1 MPQPDLVP
9 TVVRFSHFEV
19 DVRAGE
25 LRKHGR
31 RVRLQEQPLRI
42 LNMLLERRGE
52 LVTREELRLSLWPA
66 DTFVDFDHGLNSA
79 VARLRESLC
88 DSAETPRFV
97 ETVPRKGYRFVGQV
111 EEVEPAQTAEAVV
124 EKALPTKRAW
134 TGSYLIWLVSAGVFA
149 LLVLALLRMSGHSAA
164 GHEIALPN
172 PEFVPLAGL
181 AGYEIGPAFS
191 PDGNQV
197 AFREINGLQNSGIYT
212 SLVGGEQS
220 LRLTRDRGDCCVA
233 WSPDSRE
240 IAFLRRHPGGA
251 DLYTMPA
258 IGGAEH
264 RLFSTRGD
272 QYPGL
277 TWSPDGKRLAFPH
290 IYSVGSSSSIT
301 LFELATSA
309 TSRLTHP
316 PDEYLDR
323 NPEFSPDG
331 SQVAF
336 IRGTVAGVANDVYVV
351 PITGGTPRRL
361 TFGSRPMSGLAWSV
375 SGKDIIYS
383 AARGGAEGLW
393 RIPATGG
400 TAQPVFSAGLVAYSP
415 TIARKGNQLAFQQGM
430 GKDNIMRLNV
440 RGADALSTHPTIAVP
455 AKGKKMRPS
464 FSPDGKRI
472 AFESDRLGFMD
483 IWICSN
489 SGVSCMQ
496 LTSLHGTAGTARW
509 SPDGQTLAFEY
520 HPGERAEIYTID
532 TAGGIP
538 RQFPTIPGADN
549 LAPYWSRDGRWL
561 YFSSKR
567 GGEPFQLWKVPAQGG
582 TPVQVTKNGGI
593 GCAESED
600 GRYLYFSKYES
611 PGIWRIPLNGGAE
624 ERILKEPDGSDW
636 FNWALARKG
645 IYFLNDNIGPRST
658 IDYYDFATHKTHH
671 VHSLEKP
678 WGWGLALS
686 PDNQSLLFVQNEFEQ
701 ANIVVVKNFR

>member
-9 TVVRFSHFEV
+9 TVVRFAHFEV

-42 LNMLLERRGE
+42 LSMLLEKPGE
-52 LVTREELRLSLWPA
+52 VITREELRLNLWPA

-88 DSAETPRFV
+88 DSADTPRFV
-97 ETVPRKGYRFVGQV
+97 ETIPRKGYRFVGEV
-111 EEVEPAQTAEAVV
+111 EEVEPPSAPVPVVAE
-124 EKALPTKRAW
+124 ALPTKRSW
-134 TGSYLIWLVSAGVFA
+134 RDSYGIWLVSTV
-149 LLVLALLRMSGHSAA
+149 VLAIVMLAFARLRGHSATA
-164 GHEIALPN
+164 RDIALPN

-197 AFREINGLQNSGIYT
+197 AFREINGRQNSGIYT

-220 LRLTRDRGDCCVA
+220 LRLTHDRGDCCVT

-258 IGGAEH
+258 IGGGEH
-264 RLFSTRGD
+264 RLFSTKGD

-277 TWSPDGKRLAFPH
+277 SWSPDGKLLAFPH
-290 IYSVGSSSSIT
+290 IDSVGSSSSIT

-309 TSRLTHP
+309 TRRLTHP

-331 SQVAF
+331 SRVAF

-351 PITGGTPRRL
+351 QISGAEPRRL
-361 TFGSRPMSGLAWSV
+361 TFDSRPMSGVAWSS

-383 AARGGAEGLW
+383 TSRGGAEGLW
-393 RIPATGG
+393 RVPATGG
-400 TAQPVFSAGLVAYSP
+400 TPQPVFSAGLIAFSP
-415 TIARKGNQLAFQQGM
+415 TIARKGNQLAFQQGI
-430 GKDNIMRLNV
+430 GKDNIMRLSV
-440 RGADALSTHPTIAVP
+440 RGGDALSARPTIAIP
-455 AKGKKMRPS
+455 AKGKKLRPS

-472 AFESDRLGFMD
+472 AFESDRLGYLD
-483 IWICSN
+483 IWICSSN
-489 SGVSCMQ
+489 GINCMQ

-532 TAGGIP
+532 VAGGIP
-538 RQFPTIPGADN
+538 RKLPTLPGADN
-549 LAPYWSRDGRWL
+549 LAPYWSRDGRWV

-567 GGEPFQLWKVPAQGG
+567 GGQPFQLWKIPAQGG
-582 TPVQVTKNGGI
+582 HPVQVTKKGGI

-611 PGIWRIPLNGGAE
+611 PGIWRMPLTGGQE
-624 ERILKEPDGSDW
+624 EQVLREPDGTNW
-636 FNWALARKG
+636 FNWALANKG
-645 IYFLNDNIGPRST
+645 IYFLNDNSEPRST
-658 IDYYDFATHKTHH
+658 IDYYDFATRKTRH
-671 VHSLEKP
+671 VHNLEKP
-678 WGWGLALS
+678 WGWGLAVS

-701 ANIVVVKNFR
+701 SNIVVVKNFR